1 MKPRRIAVVFGTRP
15 EAIKMA
21 PVVRALKLMPEL
33 FDVRVI
39 VTAQHRRMLDQVLHL
54 FQIQPDVDLDL
65 MKPGQNLADLTSRLI
80 LAMNQTF
87 EQEKPDIV
95 LVHGDTTTAMST
107 SLAAFYLQIPLGHVE
122 AGLRTRN
129 KHAPFPEEINRQ
141 IVGLLSDL
149 HFTPTEVSKTNLL
162 QESVKPSC
170 IHVTGNTVVDAL
182 HWVVE
187 RLQKDSALTQQL
199 NEKYAFLRPS
209 LRTILIT
216 GHRRENFGIGFE
228 SICQALADLVQA
240 HQDIELIY
248 PVHLNPNVQE
258 PVYRI
263 LGSHRDRVHL
273 IEPLEYLPF
282 VYLLN
287 RCHFVITDSGGI
299 QEEAP
304 ALGKPVLVMRETTER
319 PEAVA
324 AGTVR
329 LIGSD
334 RRRIFQEATRL
345 LTDSALY
352 DKMKHATSPYGDGHA
367 ATKIAHI
374 LRSHFERP

>member
-21 PVVRALKLMPEL
+21 PVVRALKLMPDL

-65 MKPGQNLADLTSRLI
+65 MKPGQTLADLTSRLI
-80 LAMNQTF
+80 LAMNQTL
-87 EQEKPDIV
+87 EQEKPDMV

-107 SLAAFYLQIPLGHVE
+107 SLAAFYLHIPLGHVE

-129 KHAPFPEEINRQ
+129 KQAPFPEEINRQ

-149 HFTPTEVSKTNLL
+149 HFTPTEISKTNLL

-187 RLQKDSALTQQL
+187 RLKKDSALTQQL
-199 NEKYAFLRPS
+199 SGKYSFLRPS

-216 GHRRENFGIGFE
+216 GHRRENFGMGFE

-240 HQDIELIY
+240 HQDIELVY

-345 LTDSALY
+345 LTDSSLY
-352 DKMKHATSPYGDGHA
+352 DKMRHATSPYGDGHA